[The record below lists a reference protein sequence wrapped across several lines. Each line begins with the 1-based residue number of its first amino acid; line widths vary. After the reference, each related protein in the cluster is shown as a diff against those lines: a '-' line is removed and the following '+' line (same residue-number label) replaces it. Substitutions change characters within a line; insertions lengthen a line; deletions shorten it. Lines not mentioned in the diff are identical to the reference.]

1 MGLAAAL
8 LLCGC
13 GLDYSPQPRP
23 VEVVLGF
30 ENQATKTS
38 MSADGLHFLWDK
50 GDEISLWAK
59 DSEGAYILDNQTFT
73 NFASPDNDRS
83 TAYFGTTLSAPM
95 PEGTYTYYISYP
107 KPLSASGT
115 TARYVVPKIQNGDV
129 SGGLDITVAEPVT
142 GPELKAAPEAGPVE
156 EPLKVRMKHL
166 LHFLRFYIPEG
177 NDEMEGAVEK
187 IEFTMP
193 QTVAGEL
200 DVDVAS
206 AGANPVGEGS
216 TGITMKL
223 QTPLETSSADSKQ
236 SAVAAIIP
244 PQTPYGAGESMQ
256 VRLYSATRYSY
267 LDFSLTGRAFEA
279 GHITPVPLRPV
290 PEQTRPRYTVH
301 FNLASNNLG
310 EDLQNISLTLPEG
323 VNWPETDSNTYIY
336 AKADGS
342 LLSNG
347 DSFFLETLDEKQFR
361 TLSSREVAI
370 RYESENA
377 VLHDTLAIADLSTA
391 VSASLS
397 LDCPYL
403 FFEDFSEV
411 EDFSSNDK
419 FTEGSQVGWTF
430 GNKNPRSFLDGW
442 SAARA
447 GAQARTAIRL
457 ACRREASSDYSARVD
472 SPFLSGL
479 KDGKTVDLSVQFD
492 YSMNR
497 EEYAFIVSKPN
508 AKQTVHCGY
517 ITTSESL
524 GSNSD
529 EGIYPVEFTVD
540 ETTGSYSNI
549 NNSTSFILEDV
560 GSTIRLSWRT
570 VPVHVAGTTSSTL
583 WLYLDNIKVKI
594 KK

>member
-419 FTEGSQVGWTF
+419 YSRDFVSGSYSPTTF
-430 GNKNPRSFLDGW
+430 LNGW

-447 GAQARTAIRL
+447 GAQAETAIRL
-457 ACRREASSDYSARVD
+457 ACRRETRLANYSARAD

-479 KDGKTVDLSVQFD
+479 KEGKTVNLSVQFD

-497 EEYAFIVSKPN
+497 EGSPKIS
-508 AKQTVHCGY
+508 QTVHVGFIKVANNY
-517 ITTSESL
+517 KSGDDDGSFTTYFEV
-524 GSNSD
+524 N
-529 EGIYPVEFTVD
+529 
-540 ETTGSYSNI
+540 ETTGSYTNI
-549 NNSTSFILEDV
+549 NHTYSYDLTAV
-560 GSTIRLSWRT
+560 GAPLRLSWRT
-570 VPVHVAGTTSSTL
+570 VPETNWGANNNTC

>member
-1 MGLAAAL
+1 
-8 LLCGC
+8 
-13 GLDYSPQPRP
+13 
-23 VEVVLGF
+23 
-30 ENQATKTS
+30 
-38 MSADGLHFLWDK
+38 
-50 GDEISLWAK
+50 
-59 DSEGAYILDNQTFT
+59 
-73 NFASPDNDRS
+73 
-83 TAYFGTTLSAPM
+83 M

-115 TARYVVPKIQNGDV
+115 TVRYEVPKIQNGDV

-142 GPELKAAPEAGPVE
+142 GPELKAAPEAGSVE

-223 QTPLETSSADSKQ
+223 RTPLEASSADSKQ

-256 VRLYSATRYSY
+256 VRLYSATRYSAMN
-267 LDFSLTGRAFEA
+267 FSLSGRAFEA

-301 FNLASNNLG
+301 FTLASNNLG
-310 EDLQNISLTLPEG
+310 EDLQNISLSLPEG
-323 VNWPETDSNTYIY
+323 VNWPGTDSNTYTY
-336 AKADGS
+336 VNADGG
-342 LLSNG
+342 LLSKG
-347 DSFFLETLDEKQFR
+347 ESFFLETLDEKQFR
-361 TLSSREVAI
+361 TLSNREVAV

-403 FFEDFSEV
+403 FFEDFSGV
-411 EDFSSNDK
+411 KSFSSND
-419 FTEGSQVGWTF
+419 EYSWSSAGSFSPETF
-430 GNKNPRSFLDGW
+430 LNGW

-447 GAQARTAIRL
+447 GAQTGTAIRL
-457 ACRREASSDYSARVD
+457 ACRRETSVDYPARAD
-472 SPFLSGL
+472 SPCLSGL
-479 KDGKTVDLSVQFD
+479 KDGKNVDIVVQFD
-492 YSMNR
+492 YSMN
-497 EEYAFIVSKPN
+497 EKS
-508 AKQTVHCGY
+508 G
-517 ITTSESL
+517 
-524 GSNSD
+524 
-529 EGIYPVEFTVD
+529 GIGP
-540 ETTGSYSNI
+540 
-549 NNSTSFILEDV
+549 EDV
-560 GSTIRLSWRT
+560 GQYVSVGYHNKSGSLKSGDGTGDVSDRFYIKEFVGTYTNFNNTYSGVINGVDNRSRLFWRT
-570 VPVHVAGTTSSTL
+570 EPENKAGLNNNTC

>member
-23 VEVVLGF
+23 VEVVLGL
-30 ENQATKTS
+30 ENQSTKTS
-38 MSADGLHFLWDK
+38 MSADGLHFLWDE

-59 DSEGAYILDNQTFT
+59 ASDGSYALDNQTFK
-73 NFASPDNDRS
+73 NFASPDNSRS
-83 TAYFGTTLSAPM
+83 TAYFGTTLPSPM

-107 KPLSASGT
+107 KPLSTSGV

-142 GPELKAAPEAGPVE
+142 GPELKPVTEAGPVE

-223 QTPLETSSADSKQ
+223 RTPLEVSSADSKQ

-256 VRLYSATRYSY
+256 VRLYSATRYSAMS
-267 LDFSLTGRAFEA
+267 FSLSGRAFEA

-301 FNLASNNLG
+301 FNLVSNNLG

-323 VNWPETDSNTYIY
+323 VNWPGTDSNTYTY
-336 AKADGS
+336 VNADSG
-342 LLSNG
+342 LLSEG
-347 DSFFLETLDEKQFR
+347 ESFFLETLDEKQFR
-361 TLSSREVAI
+361 TLSTRKVAV
-370 RYESENA
+370 RFESENA

-391 VSASLS
+391 VSTSLS

-403 FFEDFSEV
+403 FFEDFSGV
-411 EDFSSNDK
+411 ESFNSNDK
-419 FTEGSQVGWTF
+419 YSGSSAGSFSPYTF
-430 GNKNPRSFLDGW
+430 LNGW

-447 GAQARTAIRL
+447 GAQAGIAIRL
-457 ACRREASSDYSARVD
+457 ACRRETALANYPARAD
-472 SPFLSGL
+472 SPFLTGL
-479 KDGKTVDLSVQFD
+479 KEGKTVNLSVQFE
-492 YSMNR
+492 YSMGRQEFTIGKNP
-497 EEYAFIVSKPN
+497 EVS
-508 AKQTVHCGY
+508 QTVYLGFIKVSDNY
-517 ITTSESL
+517 ESGSDKGEYPTSFDV
-524 GSNSD
+524 N
-529 EGIYPVEFTVD
+529 
-540 ETTGSYSNI
+540 ETTGSYTNI
-549 NNSTSFILEDV
+549 NHTYNGELNDV
-560 GSTIRLSWRT
+560 GAPLRLSWRT
-570 VPVHVAGTTSSTL
+570 VPETSGAAGNSTC

>member
-1 MGLAAAL
+1 VGLAAAL

-23 VEVVLGF
+23 VEVVLGL
-30 ENQATKTS
+30 ENQSTKTS
-38 MSADGLHFLWDK
+38 MSADGLHFLWDE

-59 DSEGAYILDNQTFT
+59 ASDGSYALDNQTFK
-73 NFASPDNDRS
+73 NFASPDNSRS
-83 TAYFGTTLSAPM
+83 TAYFGTTLPSPM

-107 KPLSASGT
+107 KPLSTSGV

-142 GPELKAAPEAGPVE
+142 GPELKPVTEAGPVE

-223 QTPLETSSADSKQ
+223 RTPLEASSADSKQ

-256 VRLYSATRYSY
+256 VRLYSATRYSAMN
-267 LDFSLTGRAFEA
+267 FSLSGRAFEA
-279 GHITPVPLRPV
+279 GHITPVPLQPL
-290 PEQTRPRYTVH
+290 ETRPRYTVH
-301 FNLASNNLG
+301 FTLASNNLG
-310 EDLQNISLTLPEG
+310 EDLQNISLSLPEG
-323 VNWPETDSNTYIY
+323 VNWPGIDLNTYTY
-336 AKADGS
+336 VNADGS
-342 LLSNG
+342 LLSKG

-361 TLSSREVAI
+361 TLSNRKVAI
-370 RYESENA
+370 RFESENA

-411 EDFSSNDK
+411 KSFSSND
-419 FTEGSQVGWTF
+419 EYSGSSAG
-430 GNKNPRSFLDGW
+430 SFDPKAFLNGW

-447 GAQARTAIRL
+447 GAQAGTAIRL
-457 ACRREASSDYSARVD
+457 ACRRETALANYSARAD

-479 KDGKTVDLSVQFD
+479 KDGKIVDLDVQFD
-492 YSMNR
+492 YSMDR
-497 EEYAFIVSKPN
+497 KEYTTWPFKNPEVS
-508 AKQTVHCGY
+508 QTVHVGFIKVSENY
-517 ITTSESL
+517 SSGDEDGTFPGSFEVNETS
-524 GSNSD
+524 
-529 EGIYPVEFTVD
+529 
-540 ETTGSYSNI
+540 GSYTNI
-549 NNSTSFILEDV
+549 NHTYSYYLTGV
-560 GSTIRLSWRT
+560 GAPLRLSWRT
-570 VPVHVAGTTSSTL
+570 VPETDGAPGNSTL

>member
-1 MGLAAAL
+1 
-8 LLCGC
+8 
-13 GLDYSPQPRP
+13 
-23 VEVVLGF
+23 VVLGL
-30 ENQATKTS
+30 ENQSTKTS
-38 MSADGLHFLWDK
+38 MSADGLHFLWDE

-59 DSEGAYILDNQTFT
+59 ASDGSYALDNQTFK
-73 NFASPDNDRS
+73 NFASPDNSRS
-83 TAYFGTTLSAPM
+83 TAYFGTTLPSPM

-107 KPLSASGT
+107 KPLSTSGT
-115 TARYVVPKIQNGDV
+115 TVRYEVPKIQNGDV

-142 GPELKAAPEAGPVE
+142 GPELKPVTEAGPVE

-223 QTPLETSSADSKQ
+223 RTPLEASPADSKQ

-256 VRLYSATRYSY
+256 VTIYSANKYSK
-267 LDFSLTGRAFEA
+267 LNFDLAGRTFDP
-279 GHITPVPLRPV
+279 GHITGVPLKPGAVLDRPQFPV
-290 PEQTRPRYTVH
+290 NFTLT
-301 FNLASNNLG
+301 SNNLG
-310 EDLQNISLTLPEG
+310 EDIQNITLTLPEG
-323 VNWPETDSNTYIY
+323 VNWPGTMSNVYKY
-336 AKADGS
+336 SKSDGT
-342 LLSNG
+342 LLAIG
-347 DSFFLETLDEKQFR
+347 DSFKIHTVEEEEFKAISKQK
-361 TLSSREVAI
+361 VAI
-370 RYESENA
+370 RFESENA

-411 EDFSSNDK
+411 KSFSSND
-419 FTEGSQVGWTF
+419 EYSGSSAG
-430 GNKNPRSFLDGW
+430 SFDPKAFLNGW

-447 GAQARTAIRL
+447 GAQAGTAIRL
-457 ACRREASSDYSARVD
+457 ACRRETALANYSARAD

-479 KDGKTVDLSVQFD
+479 KDGKIVDLDVQFD
-492 YSMNR
+492 YSMDR
-497 EEYAFIVSKPN
+497 KEYTTWPFKNPEVS
-508 AKQTVHCGY
+508 QTVHVGFIKVSENY
-517 ITTSESL
+517 SSGDEDGTFPGSFEVNETS
-524 GSNSD
+524 
-529 EGIYPVEFTVD
+529 
-540 ETTGSYSNI
+540 GSYTNI
-549 NNSTSFILEDV
+549 NHTYSYYLTGV
-560 GSTIRLSWRT
+560 GAPLRLSWRT
-570 VPVHVAGTTSSTL
+570 VPETDGAPGNSTL

>member
-403 FFEDFSEV
+403 FFEDFSRV
-411 EDFSSNDK
+411 KSFSSHD
-419 FTEGSQVGWTF
+419 EYSLSSAGS
-430 GNKNPRSFLDGW
+430 KSPELFLDGW

-447 GAQARTAIRL
+447 GAQAETAIRL
-457 ACRREASSDYSARVD
+457 ACRRETSVDYPARAD
-472 SPFLSGL
+472 SPCLSGL
-479 KDGKTVDLSVQFD
+479 KDGKNVDIVVQFD
-492 YSMNR
+492 YSMN
-497 EEYAFIVSKPN
+497 EKSGGIGPEDVGQYVS
-508 AKQTVHCGY
+508 VGY
-517 ITTSESL
+517 HNKSGSL
-524 GSNSD
+524 KSGDGTGDVSD
-529 EGIYPVEFTVD
+529 RFYIKEFVGTYTNFNNTYSGVINGVD
-540 ETTGSYSNI
+540 NRSRLFWRTEPENKAGL
-549 NNSTSFILEDV
+549 NNSTC
-560 GSTIRLSWRT
+560 
-570 VPVHVAGTTSSTL
+570 

>member
-23 VEVVLGF
+23 VEVVLGL
-30 ENQATKTS
+30 ENQSTKTS
-38 MSADGLHFLWDK
+38 MSADGLHFLWDE

-59 DSEGAYILDNQTFT
+59 ASDGSYALDNQTFK
-73 NFASPDNDRS
+73 NFASPDNSRS
-83 TAYFGTTLSAPM
+83 TAYFGTTLPSPM

-107 KPLSASGT
+107 KPLSTSGV

-142 GPELKAAPEAGPVE
+142 GPELKPVTEAGPVE

-223 QTPLETSSADSKQ
+223 RTPLEASSADSKQ

-411 EDFSSNDK
+411 KSFSSND
-419 FTEGSQVGWTF
+419 EYSLSSAGS
-430 GNKNPRSFLDGW
+430 KSPELFLDGW

-447 GAQARTAIRL
+447 GAQAETAIRL
-457 ACRREASSDYSARVD
+457 ACRRETSVDYPARAD
-472 SPFLSGL
+472 SPCLSGL
-479 KDGKTVDLSVQFD
+479 KDGKNVDIVVQFD
-492 YSMNR
+492 YSMN
-497 EEYAFIVSKPN
+497 EKSGGIGPEDVGQYVS
-508 AKQTVHCGY
+508 VGY
-517 ITTSESL
+517 HNKSGSL
-524 GSNSD
+524 KSGDGTGDVSD
-529 EGIYPVEFTVD
+529 RFYIKEFVGTYTNFNNTYSGVINGVD
-540 ETTGSYSNI
+540 NRSRLFWRTEPENKAGL
-549 NNSTSFILEDV
+549 NNSTC
-560 GSTIRLSWRT
+560 
-570 VPVHVAGTTSSTL
+570 